1 MSSMMRGKEVV
12 QHQVASAVLKQCRY
26 DLFDALEP

>member
-1 MSSMMRGKEVV
+1 MSSMMRKKEVE
-12 QHQVASAVLKQCRY
+12 QHQAASAVLTQCRY